1 MDQVLIDQQTMKL
14 LMLKDQLCDANIV
27 IQNIVPNT
35 FYEMG
40 HNTYR
45 LFIFNCRSSNG
56 QYIVT
61 SVGATRSNISTPD
74 LSSNRYRL

>member
-35 FYEMG
+35 FY
-40 HNTYR
+40 
-45 LFIFNCRSSNG
+45 
-56 QYIVT
+56 
-61 SVGATRSNISTPD
+61 
-74 LSSNRYRL
+74 